1 MAPRVVL
8 FGYGNASRGDDAL
21 GPALVACAQVWL
33 GDHPEADVSVLEDYQ
48 LQVEHALDVADADMI
63 LFVDADASCRAPFCL
78 RRVTAAR
85 DESYTSHELSPE
97 AVLHVVREITKRD
110 PPPAFVLGVRGE
122 RFGLGEEL
130 SPAGEE
136 HLAAA
141 WSEVE
146 TLLANPSVEA
156 WDLRT
161 CG

>member
-97 AVLHVVREITKRD
+97 AVLHVVREITKRAHWPREIVQAEVD
-110 PPPAFVLGVRGE
+110 WLRAARAVALVPHRG
-122 RFGLGEEL
+122 RRGPSTLRL
-130 SPAGEE
+130 
-136 HLAAA
+136 
-141 WSEVE
+141 EV
-146 TLLANPSVEA
+146 TQ
-156 WDLRT
+156 
-161 CG
+161 